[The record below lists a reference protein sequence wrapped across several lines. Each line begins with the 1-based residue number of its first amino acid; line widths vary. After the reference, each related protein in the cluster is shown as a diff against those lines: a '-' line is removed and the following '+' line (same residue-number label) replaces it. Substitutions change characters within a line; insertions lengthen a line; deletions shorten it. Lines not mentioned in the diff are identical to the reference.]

1 MSGSAHFDWAALM
14 RAGLRDL
21 RLTPTQFWALTPVEL
36 AVMLGFE
43 GGAQPLS
50 RARLE
55 ELAARYPDRR
65 PGSGEN
71 HPDEGNTP

>member
-1 MSGSAHFDWAALM
+1 MSGARHFDWSALM

-21 RLTPTQFWALTPVEL
+21 RLTPAQFWALTPVEL

-43 GGAQPLS
+43 GGAEPLN

-55 ELAARYPDRR
+55 ELAARFPDRGR
-65 PGSGEN
+65 GVRKGKPHDRSE
-71 HPDEGNTP
+71 

>member
-1 MSGSAHFDWAALM
+1 MSAAGHFDWPALM

-21 RLTPTQFWALTPVEL
+21 RLTPAQFWALTPLEL

-43 GGAQPLS
+43 GGAQPLD

-55 ELAARYPDRR
+55 ELAARYPDKGPRAEQ
-65 PGSGEN
+65 G
-71 HPDEGNTP
+71 HA